1 MTGFAERRRTKV
13 GRHLLAAP
21 AVLCATLIL
30 AGCGDMSRFQ
40 TASRPPAAAPA
51 KPARPA
57 VQTPTAEREHERILA
72 SYGGAYDDPQ
82 LEALI
87 NKTVERLVAASERP
101 DLAYKV
107 TILNSGAVN
116 AFALPTGQLY
126 VTRGLVA
133 LANDTSELS
142 SVLSHEMAHVLAKHA
157 AIREDQ
163 ARQAALVTHVVT
175 EMGTDPDL
183 TALALAKSKLTMASF
198 SRAQEFEADGIGVGI
213 SARAHFDPYGAA
225 RFLTAMERN
234 AALKAGKPSLD
245 PRSQDFLSSHP
256 ATPERVQNAQAN
268 ARQYSSPA
276 QGERDRETYLAAID
290 NIVYG
295 EDPSEGFVRGRR
307 FLHPKLGFTF
317 QAPEGFTLDNTAQA
331 VIGVREGGS
340 QAMRFDV
347 VRVPAEQKLTEYLNS
362 GWMENVDK
370 ASTEELTIN
379 GFPAASAVAHGEQ
392 WQFRIY
398 ALRFGS
404 DVYRFIFATRHKT
417 TESERNARET
427 VASFRR
433 LTLDEIQAAR
443 PLRIKVI
450 PCSPAIPWNRCL
462 TAWRASII
470 PRSVFACST
479 TSISTRRSKYAIG
492 SRSWWTSAYSAT
504 QFCSSRSASGRGN
517 SERSE
522 NTVHRSAKSP
532 AERPGFLILQVLLNQ
547 LRSFVGDRRVVAI
560 GINVA
565 IRLGI
570 LTPPWRRGAGS
581 WRAGLRFP

>member
-1 MTGFAERRRTKV
+1 MTASPVWRGTGV
-13 GRHLLAAP
+13 SGLLAAP
-21 AVLCATLIL
+21 VVLLCAAL
-30 AGCGDMSRFQ
+30 ALGGCGTMTRFQ
-40 TASRPPAAAPA
+40 TAAPSSA
-51 KPARPA
+51 KPVKPTRAATTHTPA
-57 VQTPTAEREHERILA
+57 SEREHARILA
-72 SYGGAYDDPQ
+72 SYGGSHDDPK

-87 NKTVERLVAASERP
+87 NRTVERLVAVSERP
-101 DLAYKV
+101 DLSYKV

-133 LANDTSELS
+133 LANDTSELA

-157 AIREDQ
+157 NIREDQ
-163 ARQAALVTHVVT
+163 ARQAALVSHVVT

-183 TALALAKSKLTMASF
+183 SALALAKSKLTMANF

-225 RFLTAMERN
+225 RFLAAMERN

-268 ARQYSSPA
+268 ARQYNAPP
-276 QGERDRETYLAAID
+276 QGERDRETYLDAID

-331 VIGVREGGS
+331 VIGIREGGS

-362 GWMENVDK
+362 GWMENVNK
-370 ASTEELTIN
+370 ASTEELTLN
-379 GFPAASAVAHGEQ
+379 GFPAASAIASGEE
-392 WQFRIY
+392 WQFRVY

-450 PCSPAIPWNRCL
+450 
-462 TAWRASII
+462 
-470 PRSVFACST
+470 
-479 TSISTRRSKYAIG
+479 
-492 SRSWWTSAYSAT
+492 
-504 QFCSSRSASGRGN
+504 
-517 SERSE
+517 
-522 NTVHRSAKSP
+522 TVQPGDTVETLSHRMAGVDHP
-532 AERPGFLILQVLLNQ
+532 AERFRVLNGLEPRAQVKV
-547 LRSFVGDRRVVAI
+547 RSRVKIV
-560 GINVA
+560 VD
-565 IRLGI
+565 
-570 LTPPWRRGAGS
+570 
-581 WRAGLRFP
+581 

>member
-1 MTGFAERRRTKV
+1 MTTERRRLRRRGTYFCRRGLV
-13 GRHLLAAP
+13 ASVLL
-21 AVLCATLIL
+21 CTTLML
-30 AGCGDMSRFQ
+30 AGCGDISRFQ
-40 TASRPPAAAPA
+40 TASPASPPAA
-51 KPARPA
+51 KPARTVA
-57 VQTPTAEREHERILA
+57 QTPAAEREHERILS
-72 SYGGAYDDPQ
+72 SYGGAYDDPR

-87 NKTVERLVAASERP
+87 TKTVDRLVAASDRP

-126 VTRGLVA
+126 VTRGLIA
-133 LANDTSELS
+133 LASDTSELS

-157 AIREDQ
+157 SIREDQ
-163 ARQAALVTHVVT
+163 ARQAAIVTRVVT
-175 EMGTDPDL
+175 DMGNDPDL

-213 SARAHFDPYGAA
+213 SARAHFDPYGAS

-234 AALKAGKPSLD
+234 AAMKAGKASLD

-268 ARQYSSPA
+268 ARQYTSP
-276 QGERDRETYLAAID
+276 QGGEQDREAYLSAID

-317 QAPEGFTLDNTAQA
+317 QAPEAFTLDNTAQA
-331 VIGVREGGS
+331 VIGVRDGGS

-347 VRVPAEQKLTEYLNS
+347 VRVPAEQTLGEYLNS

-370 ASTEELTIN
+370 ATTEDITVN
-379 GFPAASAVAHGEQ
+379 GFPAATAIAHGDQ
-392 WQFRIY
+392 WQFRVY

-404 DVYRFIFATRHKT
+404 DVYRFIFAAKQKS

-433 LTLDEIQAAR
+433 LTLEEIQAAR

-450 PCSPAIPWNRCL
+450 
-462 TAWRASII
+462 
-470 PRSVFACST
+470 
-479 TSISTRRSKYAIG
+479 
-492 SRSWWTSAYSAT
+492 
-504 QFCSSRSASGRGN
+504 
-517 SERSE
+517 
-522 NTVHRSAKSP
+522 TVQPGDTVESLSHRMAGVDRP
-532 AERPGFLILQVLLNQ
+532 AERFRVLNGLEAHAQV
-547 LRSFVGDRRVVAI
+547 RVRDRVKIVVD
-560 GINVA
+560 
-565 IRLGI
+565 
-570 LTPPWRRGAGS
+570 
-581 WRAGLRFP
+581 

>member
-1 MTGFAERRRTKV
+1 MTTVTRRLRRRGTFYSRRV
-13 GRHLLAAP
+13 LAAS
-21 AVLCATLIL
+21 VLLCATLML
-30 AGCGDMSRFQ
+30 AGCGDISRFQ
-40 TASRPPAAAPA
+40 TSSPAGTQAS
-51 KPARPA
+51 KPARTVA
-57 VQTPTAEREHERILA
+57 QTPAAEREHERILS
-72 SYGGAYDDPQ
+72 SYGGAYDDPR

-87 NKTVERLVAASERP
+87 TKTVDRLVAASDRP
-101 DLAYKV
+101 DLAYRV

-133 LANDTSELS
+133 LASDTSELS

-157 AIREDQ
+157 SIREDQ
-163 ARQAALVTHVVT
+163 ARQAAIVTRVVT
-175 EMGTDPDL
+175 DMGNDPDL

-213 SARAHFDPYGAA
+213 SARAQFDPYGAA

-234 AALKAGKPSLD
+234 AAMKAGKASLD

-268 ARQYSSPA
+268 ARQYTAPRG
-276 QGERDRETYLAAID
+276 GEQDREVYLSAID

-317 QAPEGFTLDNTAQA
+317 QAPEAFTLDNTAQA
-331 VIGVREGGS
+331 VIGVRDGGS

-347 VRVPAEQKLTEYLNS
+347 VRVPAEQTLSEYLNS

-370 ASTEELTIN
+370 ASTEDITVN
-379 GFPAASAVAHGEQ
+379 GFPAATALAHGDA
-392 WQFRIY
+392 WQFRVTT
-398 ALRFGS
+398 LRFGS
-404 DVYRFIFATRHKT
+404 DVYRFIFAAKQKT

-433 LTLDEIQAAR
+433 LTLEEIQAAR

-450 PCSPAIPWNRCL
+450 
-462 TAWRASII
+462 
-470 PRSVFACST
+470 
-479 TSISTRRSKYAIG
+479 
-492 SRSWWTSAYSAT
+492 
-504 QFCSSRSASGRGN
+504 
-517 SERSE
+517 
-522 NTVHRSAKSP
+522 TVQPGDTVESLSHRMMGVDRP
-532 AERPGFLILQVLLNQ
+532 AERFRVLNGLEGNAQVKV
-547 LRSFVGDRRVVAI
+547 RDRVKIVVD
-560 GINVA
+560 
-565 IRLGI
+565 
-570 LTPPWRRGAGS
+570 
-581 WRAGLRFP
+581 